1 MENIMAKKSKVDPDT
16 GYTPEEQQEKFKEIF
31 SAKKQSKQKPQI
43 KRKVHRNPMV
53 EAKSEADLKAKAVAL
68 YEGGKGPKEVS
79 KELSISYA
87 SAYYYKRFAGSSVK
101 KERLKKSMERV

>member
-1 MENIMAKKSKVDPDT
+1 MAKKTKVDPDT
-16 GYTPEEQQEKFKEIF
+16 GYTPEEQQAKFEEIF
-31 SAKKQSKQKPQI
+31 SAKKQSKQKPQT
-43 KRKVHRNPMV
+43 KRKVHRNPMA
-53 EAKSEADLKAKAVAL
+53 EAKSESDLKAKAVAM

-87 SAYYYKRFAGSSVK
+87 SAYYYKRFVGASVK